1 MLSKTQTALAAL
13 VFTTSGLTQANAQAT
28 DLMIVGLDQ
37 KVEFAKEGILKTAP
51 GNDAV
56 LVFDLNDPANP
67 RKLANVPLINSVFG
81 PPTNLALTPDQ
92 SLAVVTNAVNWVQND
107 PNDPTAWQTE
117 PDTRL
122 HLLDMTTTPPQLV
135 HTAHSD
141 KQPSGI
147 AISPDGKTLAVA
159 NRNAKT
165 VTFFSINAPE
175 KKLEPRQSVPVEG
188 QASAVAFDAAGG
200 RVLVSKFSEH
210 AVGVIENT
218 PGGWAYHPDQELTVG
233 RWPYN
238 LQVSRADGLALV
250 ANNGKEGFP
259 DGHTDTVSVIDLDT
273 SPPRVIDHVVVGDG
287 PEGLAISP
295 DGKLALVPILQGS
308 AALFE
313 DKWFHNPIGKVVV
326 LKIDGKKVTKTQELP
341 VGGFPEGV
349 GFNQD
354 GTYAYIGNL
363 TTDSMTVLKI
373 DGDQVSIVHKA
384 IKLPGH
390 PASLRTVHP

>member
-1 MLSKTQTALAAL
+1 MLSKSKTVLAAMALAASTL
-13 VFTTSGLTQANAQAT
+13 NHTNAQVTEAR
-28 DLMIVGLDQ
+28 DLMIIGLDQ
-37 KVEFAKEGILKTAP
+37 KVEFAKGGIQKIAP
-51 GNDAV
+51 GKDGM
-56 LVFDLNDPANP
+56 LVFDLKDPANP
-67 RKLANVPLINSVFG
+67 RKMANVPLINSVFG

-92 SLAVVTNAVNWVQND
+92 SLAVITNAVNWVKDDQGD
-107 PNDPTAWQTE
+107 WQSE

-122 HLLDMTTTPPQLV
+122 HLLDMTVTPPKLV

-147 AISPDGKTLAVA
+147 AISADGKTLAVA
-159 NRNAKT
+159 NRNANT
-165 VTFFSINAPE
+165 VTFFSIDTPG
-175 KKLEPRQSVPVEG
+175 KKLTALQSVPVEG
-188 QASAVAFDAAGG
+188 QASAVAFDHTGG

-210 AVGVIENT
+210 AVGIIEQT

-238 LQVSRADGLALV
+238 VQASRTSGIALS
-250 ANNGKEGFP
+250 ANNGLNGFP
-259 DGHTDTVSVIDLDT
+259 DGHTDTVSVIDLDA
-273 SPPRVIDHVVVGDG
+273 SPPRVIDHIVVGDG
-287 PEGLAISP
+287 PEGLTISP
-295 DGKLALVPILQGS
+295 NGKLALVPILQGS

-313 DKWFHNPIGKVVV
+313 DKWFHNKHGKVVV
-326 LKIDGKKVTKTQELP
+326 LKIDGKKVTKIQELP

-354 GTYAYIGNL
+354 GTYAYVGNL

-373 DGDQVSIVHKA
+373 DGDNVSVVQTID
-384 IKLPGH
+384 LPGH